1 VALKKA
7 QAPEFR
13 QYQEQVM
20 KNAQAMGES
29 LAARGL
35 TLVSGGTD
43 NHLHLVDLRS
53 KGVNGNKSELVC
65 EAASIVL
72 NKNTIPG
79 DKSAMNPNGLR
90 VGAPAMTSR
99 GLLQDDFRQV
109 GEFIADAI
117 EIAAEIQQQSG
128 KKLVDFKKVLS
139 ESPPAKLVTLKAD
152 VEKFASS
159 FDTIAF

>member
-1 VALKKA
+1 
-7 QAPEFR
+7 
-13 QYQEQVM
+13 
-20 KNAQAMGES
+20 
-29 LAARGL
+29 
-35 TLVSGGTD
+35 
-43 NHLHLVDLRS
+43 
-53 KGVNGNKSELVC
+53 VNGNKSELVC

-99 GLLQDDFRQV
+99 GLLEDDFRQV